1 MLALRGGADLVALWA
16 QLASVMELVAGVA
29 LSGVGTGLAVYAAK
43 SDGRERQL
51 ELLREA
57 LRAGLTVSAV
67 AAALMAIGGA
77 LFADALSG
85 GKLSGALLA
94 TAALA
99 GCISVVPG
107 TVSLLWQGTQRRD
120 RVLALALVTAIL
132 PLAAALL
139 APGGALLWWLVAAQ
153 ALPALVLLAFPLRGV
168 PRTPHAISRYV
179 LPGISI
185 GVLSPASLL
194 VARATVGDVL
204 SWHDAGVLQA
214 LWRVA
219 EWVGAFAWGVG
230 AIYYLPQLAAAQ
242 GTARFDALMRRA
254 LRTVVLPAAV
264 ILAACFVLHRPLL
277 AALYDETFVAPDVAA
292 LLLFAGSLARV
303 ASWIPLIG
311 LYVRHGTLAIAIG
324 ELLSLPLFAVLVL
337 LARETLT
344 LELVGAFWLFSFCA
358 YALFNAWAL
367 RRL

>member
-67 AAALMAIGGA
+67 AAAAMAIGGA

-85 GKLSGALLA
+85 GKLSWALLA
-94 TAALA
+94 TAAVA
-99 GCISVVPG
+99 GCISVVQG

-120 RVLALALVTAIL
+120 RVLALALVSAIL

-139 APGGALLWWLVAAQ
+139 APGGATLWWLVAAQ
-153 ALPALVLLAFPLRGV
+153 TLPALVLLAFPLRGV
-168 PRTPHAISRYV
+168 ARTDHPITRYV

-194 VARATVGDVL
+194 VARAAVGDTL

-219 EWVGAFAWGVG
+219 DWVGAFAWGLG

-242 GTARFDALMRRA
+242 GTARFHALMRRCA
-254 LRTVVLPAAV
+254 LTIVLPAAL
-264 ILAACFVLHRPLL
+264 ILAAGFLLHRPLL
-277 AALYDETFVAPDVAA
+277 AALYDESFVAPDRAA
-292 LLLFAGSLARV
+292 LLIFAGSLARV

-324 ELLSLPLFAVLVL
+324 ELLSLPLFALLVL
-337 LARETLT
+337 LAGEKLT

-358 YALFNAWAL
+358 YAAFNGWAL